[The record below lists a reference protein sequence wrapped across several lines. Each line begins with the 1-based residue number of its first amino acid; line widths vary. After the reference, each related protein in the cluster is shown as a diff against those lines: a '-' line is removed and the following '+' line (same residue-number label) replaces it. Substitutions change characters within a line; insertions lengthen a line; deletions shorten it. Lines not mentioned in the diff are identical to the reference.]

1 MTDKPKDVTTETEI
15 KIKVNTTDMTIV
27 NELMKSI
34 IKKMSLQELDLISE
48 CKVTQ
53 VLMDVEV
60 NYDDFEKARQ
70 E

>member
-1 MTDKPKDVTTETEI
+1 MPNIPKDVTTETEI
-15 KIKVNTTDMTIV
+15 KIKVKTTDMNLV
-27 NELMKSI
+27 NEMVKNI
-34 IKKMSLQELDLISE
+34 IKKLSLAELDLISE

-60 NYDDFEKARQ
+60 NYDEFEKTRQ